1 MTLTIETEI
10 RRLKCH
16 LHKRVGTEPV
26 ARNEILPVPLELQR
40 LTVVLANKV
49 ADPGFSKPNPCTQFG

>member
-10 RRLKCH
+10 CRLKCH

-26 ARNEILPVPLELQR
+26 ARDEVLPVPLELQC
-40 LTVVLANKV
+40 LTVILTNKV
-49 ADPGFSKPNPCTQFG
+49 ADPGFSEPNACTQFG